1 MKILF
6 VTPFA
11 GLTGSEMML
20 RYLVNSLKETTD
32 WQAIVGA
39 NKPGQLLKDFNCPTF
54 SIPFADG
61 VPVTIPQRLKNK
73 WLIKTTGLTIGETWW
88 KSQLK
93 KINPDVVYFNTIH
106 IHNWDFF
113 LKNPDRPFVVHV
125 HEMAFAYAH
134 IIGFER
140 MKLMMEKASLL
151 IACSEVVK
159 DMLEQMGLTKI
170 ALIHEALDPKRIQI
184 SEGSRS
190 KVRAKLGIPESDFV
204 WIMAGTAD
212 FRKGLDFVAPIMA
225 RLPKRGVH
233 LVWMGAK
240 SQRNGLDYYAQKQ
253 MEFYGLTN
261 IHFPGQIKEE
271 YYDYF
276 SAGDGF
282 ILPSREDPFPLV
294 MIEAAFLGLPII
306 GFNSGGIA
314 EFVQE
319 GMGKVIEGFEVE
331 KMAAA
336 MYQVMDGTYKPNPHK
351 LKERAKEFLIEGQSA
366 KWLIALKKHL
376 KK

>member
-20 RYLVNSLKETTD
+20 RYLVNSLKGSGYE
-32 WQAIVGA
+32 AIVGA
-39 NKPGQLLKDFNCPTF
+39 NKPGQLLKEFNCDTF
-54 SIPFADG
+54 SIPFPDG
-61 VPVTIPQRLKNK
+61 LPVTIPQRIYNK
-73 WLIKTTGLTIGETWW
+73 WLIKTTGVTIGETWW
-88 KSQLK
+88 KNQLH

-113 LKNPDRPFVVHV
+113 LQNPDRPFVVHV

-134 IIGFER
+134 IIGYER
-140 MKLMMEKASLL
+140 MKNMMEKATLL
-151 IACSEVVK
+151 IACSAVVK

-170 ALIHEALDPKRIQI
+170 ALIHEALDPERIKV
-184 SEGSRS
+184 SEGSRI
-190 KVRAKLGIPESDFV
+190 KIRKQLGIPEDDFV

-233 LVWMGAK
+233 LLWMGAK
-240 SQRNGLDYYAQKQ
+240 SERTGLDYYARKQ

-294 MIEAAFLGLPII
+294 MIEAAYLGLPIV
-306 GFNSGGIA
+306 GFNSGGIS

-331 KMAAA
+331 KLAAT
-336 MYQVMDGTYKPNPHK
+336 MYQIMDGTFKSNPEK
-351 LKERAKEFLIEGQSA
+351 ARKRAEEFLIAGQSE
-366 KWLIALKKHL
+366 KWLKALNKHL